1 MTSYVVTGA
10 STGIGEA
17 CAARLAARGATVFA
31 GVRREADGERLRAR
45 IGPHLRPLLID
56 VTDATQVHAARD
68 TVAARLGDEPLDGL
82 VNNAGIAVGGPVE
95 YLPVDAWREQFEVN
109 LFGVV
114 ETTKSFLELLRRG
127 PGRHVVVGSIGGRLA
142 SPLLAPYSASKHA
155 VEALAESLRHELRD
169 WGIWTSVVEPGAV
182 ATPIWDKG
190 REQASRLEAELPP
203 IAVDRYRRF
212 IDIVRRGIEQQEK
225 AGVDPDKVAMVI
237 ERALVAPRPRARYL
251 VGIDAHVQA
260 AVARYLP
267 DRVRDAAQRAFLA
280 RL

>member
-1 MTSYVVTGA
+1 MTTYVVTGA

-17 CAARLAARGATVFA
+17 CVARLAARGATVFA
-31 GVRREADGERLRAR
+31 GVRREADGDRLRER
-45 IGPHLRPLLID
+45 IGARVRPVLLD
-56 VTDATQVHAARD
+56 VTDGAQVHAARD

-127 PGRHVVVGSIGGRLA
+127 PGRNVIVGSVSGRLA
-142 SPLLAPYSASKHA
+142 SPMLAPYAASKHA

-169 WGIWTSVVEPGAV
+169 WGIWTAVVEPGAV

-190 REQASRLEAELPP
+190 REQASRLEAELP
-203 IAVDRYRRF
+203 AVALDRYRRF
-212 IDIVRRGIEQQEK
+212 IDVVQRGIEQQEK
-225 AGVDPDKVAMVI
+225 AGVEPDKVAQVV

-251 VGIDAHVQA
+251 VGVDAYVQA
-260 AVARYLP
+260 ALARFVP